1 MKKNSILS
9 LLVLFLVVVSAPA
22 QENGISKQQ
31 NIFDALK
38 KTDSLTNA
46 TVKINQDS
54 RIEQLIVNRGNSN
67 SVSGYQSQTTVSG
80 YRVQV
85 FSSNTQRTAKND
97 AFKIEKQIREQYPN
111 EGVYVNYSSPF
122 WKVRIGDFKSM
133 AQAQLFRNQLV
144 EDFPNLRSETYVVRE
159 QVYIS
164 GSK

>member
-9 LLVLFLVVVSAPA
+9 LLVLFLTVVNVSA
-22 QENGISKQQ
+22 QVNGTTKQQ
-31 NIFDALK
+31 NIFDTLE
-38 KTDSLTNA
+38 KTDSATNA
-46 TVKINQDS
+46 TVKIHQDA
-54 RIEQLIVNRGNSN
+54 RIEQLIVNRGGSN
-67 SVSGYQSQTTVSG
+67 APSGYQSQATVSG

-133 AQAQLFRNQLV
+133 AQAQSFRNQLV